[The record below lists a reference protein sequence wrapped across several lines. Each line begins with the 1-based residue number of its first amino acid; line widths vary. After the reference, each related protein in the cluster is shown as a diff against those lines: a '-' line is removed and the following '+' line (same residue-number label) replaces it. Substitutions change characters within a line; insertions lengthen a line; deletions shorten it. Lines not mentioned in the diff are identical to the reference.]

1 VAVAVAV
8 SCWVC
13 PAIKVTV
20 AGVTA
25 ILVIALASTVSA
37 SEPVTP
43 ESTAEIFACPA
54 ATLVTSPPEETV
66 ATAVLEEDQVAVDVT
81 FVVEPSL

>member
-1 VAVAVAV
+1 
-8 SCWVC
+8 
-13 PAIKVTV
+13 
-20 AGVTA
+20 
-25 ILVIALASTVSA
+25 VSA